1 MLFKNKL
8 LLHKKISMYKFTIF
22 IPVYMVVLLF
32 CNTTR
37 AQNSDIEIL
46 RSINGIEST
55 HTFSKIISDS
65 HAYIATSVPLIIGT
79 VALIE
84 HDDDMLKTSIYIGGS
99 LAVDVLLTYSLKS
112 VVNRPRPYITY
123 PDINALETLS
133 SKSFPSGHTSYAF
146 ATATSLSIAYPK
158 WYVIA
163 PAYLWAGS
171 VGYSRMNL
179 GVHYPTDVLAGAVL
193 GAGSAWLTW
202 KINQWFW
209 QKTDNKRLIGLE
221 VYK

>member
-1 MLFKNKL
+1 VLFKNKL
-8 LLHKKISMYKFTIF
+8 LLHKNISMYKFTIF
-22 IPVYMVVLLF
+22 IPVYVFVLLF

-37 AQNSDIEIL
+37 AQNADIDLL

-55 HTFSKIISDS
+55 HSFSTFISDS
-65 HAYIATSVPLIIGT
+65 HAYIATSVPLIMGT

-84 HDDDMLKTSIYIGGS
+84 QDDELLKKSIYIGGS
-99 LAVDVLLTYSLKS
+99 LAVDVAFTYAMKSL
-112 VVNRPRPYITY
+112 VNRPRPYVTY

-209 QKTDNKRLIGLE
+209 KTNENKRLIGLE